1 MSEALPRGSG
11 RLAPGRPGSGRP
23 ISPVDPL
30 LALVDASLRE
40 QLASETAL
48 VRAIGEHVF
57 ANPGKRLRPTLLMLS
72 AELCGY
78 RGPRRVQLAAAH
90 EMIHTATLLHDDVVD
105 LSQLRRGQPAAH
117 TVWGNRR
124 AVLVGDF
131 FYARA
136 SQMIV
141 EDGELAI
148 VGLFADMIRM
158 MSEGELLQLERSF
171 DPDASEAHYYAV
183 IERKS
188 AALLSAVCE
197 IGAILGGVTPAERKR
212 LADFGRELGLAF
224 QMRDDALDYAASA
237 DELGKP
243 PLTDLREGKITM
255 PLILALKRASSAE
268 CEATVAVL
276 KNAAARSAEGAG
288 DTLEVTEI
296 EGIRALVARMRGVE
310 DTDRRALTHIDKART
325 ALAPFPPSDAK
336 HALLAAADFS
346 VSRRA

>member
-11 RLAPGRPGSGRP
+11 RPQSH
-23 ISPVDPL
+23 VEPL
-30 LALVDASLRE
+30 LELVDACLRDH
-40 QLASETAL
+40 LASESAL
-48 VRAIGEHVF
+48 VRAVGEHVF
-57 ANPGKRLRPTLLMLS
+57 ANPGKRLRPALLMLS

-78 RGPRRVQLAAAH
+78 TGPRRVQLAAAH

-105 LSQLRRGQPAAH
+105 LAELRRGQPAAH
-117 TVWGNRR
+117 VVWGNRR

-148 VGLFADMIRM
+148 VGLFADMIRL

-212 LADFGRELGLAF
+212 LAEFGRELGLAF

-237 DELGKP
+237 EELGKP

-255 PLILALKRASSAE
+255 PLLLALKRATHAE
-268 CEATVAVL
+268 YEATVAVL
-276 KNAAARSAEGAG
+276 KNAAARSAEGASE
-288 DTLEVTEI
+288 TLDDDEVE
-296 EGIRALVARMRGVE
+296 LVRSLVERMRGVE
-310 DTDRRALTHIDKART
+310 DTNRRALSHTDRAQGGLAAFPDSPARR
-325 ALAPFPPSDAK
+325 
-336 HALLAAADFS
+336 ALLAAADFS